1 MPRECLAI
9 ATKGE
14 KMKLTYLG
22 TSAAEAT
29 PAPFCDCDICEHAR
43 REGGKNVRT
52 RSQALLDGKILIDF
66 PPDTLMHTLSEG
78 LRLSRLDACILTHT
92 HHDHFAPDDM
102 FFRTQV
108 AAHMKE
114 EKPLHFFCR
123 KDGIKILE
131 GRPASAKCIQ
141 QGGLIPHEITP
152 FTPFTVGEYKITPL
166 NANHCPLA
174 VIYLIEKGDK
184 AILYANDTGL
194 FPEDTLEYLKTAGV
208 KLDLVSYDC
217 TYGTW
222 HRGNL
227 GHLDLPEDIITR
239 DTLGSLGLLKSGCRH
254 VITHISHNNGG
265 HTHDSLSAVA
275 EAEGFTLAYDG
286 LTVEI

>member
-1 MPRECLAI
+1 
-9 ATKGE
+9 
-14 KMKLTYLG
+14 MKLTYLG

-29 PAPFCDCDICEHAR
+29 PAPFCDCEICEHAR

-52 RSQALLDGKILIDF
+52 RSQALIDGKILIDF

-78 LRLSRLDACILTHT
+78 LRLSALDACILTHT
-92 HHDHFAPDDM
+92 HHDHFAPDDF

-108 AAHMKE
+108 AAHMTE
-114 EKPLHFFCR
+114 EKPLNFFCR
-123 KDGIKILE
+123 EDGVRILNE
-131 GRPASAKCIQ
+131 RPAPARCIE
-141 QGGLIPHEITP
+141 QGGLIVHEVTP
-152 FTPFTVGEYKITPL
+152 FVPFTIGDYRITPL

-174 VIYLIEKGDK
+174 VIYVIEKGDK

-194 FPEDTLEYLKTAGV
+194 LPDETLAYLSRSGIKF
-208 KLDLVSYDC
+208 DLVSYDC

-227 GHLDLPEDIITR
+227 GHLDLPEDIIVR
-239 DTLGSLGLLKSGCRH
+239 DKLRAMGALKEDCIH

-265 HTHDSLSAVA
+265 HTHESLAAVA
-275 EAEGFTLAYDG
+275 KEEGFILAYDG
-286 LTVEI
+286 LSVEI

>member
-1 MPRECLAI
+1 
-9 ATKGE
+9 
-14 KMKLTYLG
+14 MKLTYLG

-29 PAPFCDCDICEHAR
+29 PAPFCDCEICENAR
-43 REGGKNVRT
+43 REGGKNIRT
-52 RSQALLDGKILIDF
+52 RSQSIIDEKILIDF

-78 LRLSRLDACILTHT
+78 LRLSAIDACIITHT
-92 HHDHFAPDDM
+92 HHDHFEPADF

-108 AAHMKE
+108 AAHMAK

-123 KDGIKILE
+123 EDGIKIMNE
-131 GRPASAKCIQ
+131 GVSSKKCID
-141 QGGLIPHEITP
+141 QGGLIIHEITP
-152 FTPFTVGEYKITPL
+152 FVPFTVGEYRITPL
-166 NANHCPLA
+166 NANHCPFA
-174 VIYLIEKGDK
+174 VIYVIEKGDK

-194 FPEDTLEYLKTAGV
+194 FPEDTIEFLAKSGM
-208 KLDLVSYDC
+208 KFDLVSYDC

-239 DTLGSLGLLKSGCRH
+239 DMLCEMGVLKKNCKH

-265 HTHDSLSAVA
+265 HTHDSLSDVA
-275 EAEGFTLAYDG
+275 AGEGFILAYDG
-286 LTVEI
+286 FTIEV